1 MHHCLKITAVGS
13 VSEAALSKKDS
24 CPGLNPAISLFQVLH
39 ESSNLAES
47 ANSHWTVSV
56 CKWMLRLD
64 LILLDNNFFAFMYK
78 DCAVGNE
85 DSCSRACISRE

>member
-1 MHHCLKITAVGS
+1 MHHRLKLTAVGS

-47 ANSHWTVSV
+47 ANLHWTVSV
-56 CKWMLRLD
+56 CKWVLQLD
-64 LILLDNNFFAFMYK
+64 LTLFDNNFFAFMYK
-78 DCAVGNE
+78 DRAVGNE
-85 DSCSRACISRE
+85 DSCSRAHISGE